1 MSKPIQSSKSKEQVQ
16 TEVMKFDDGE
26 VILTFDE
33 WGYIYSVIVNTVKV
47 KAIVIRNYRDI
58 SIIVW
63 NERTKIEAHDNV
75 PSDES
80 LIWFADYVEEYSTLT
95 NATTVIEDII
105 KYIKDLL

>member
-1 MSKPIQSSKSKEQVQ
+1 MSKPAQSSKHKEQVQ
-16 TEVMKFDDGE
+16 TEIMKFDDGE
-26 VILTFDE
+26 ILLTFDE
-33 WGYIYSVIVNTVKV
+33 WGYIYSVIVDTVKV

-80 LIWFADYVEEYSTLT
+80 LIWFADHVEEYSTLT